1 MAVMYL
7 AFGFDD
13 ITSAELLQVA
23 FDLWGL
29 DAMGVLGFIVLSA
42 GLSFLAAC
50 CFALFVSLRFKS
62 PLALAA
68 AAAQSPVWFG
78 LTVRANFWAAHRKN
92 ETADTNS
99 CKKK

>member
-29 DAMGVLGFIVLSA
+29 DAMGELGLIVCW
-42 GLSFLAAC
+42 G
-50 CFALFVSLRFKS
+50 
-62 PLALAA
+62 
-68 AAAQSPVWFG
+68 
-78 LTVRANFWAAHRKN
+78 
-92 ETADTNS
+92 
-99 CKKK
+99 